1 MPGVRS
7 KPGPVHRPVAQTRR
21 VMVMNFI
28 LMVTAALFAIVSVA
42 AADELPRKKPRSP
55 TTAAPS
61 QKVRDATRPVP
72 VRRGGLQ
79 QRNDGRVPPTSAR
92 QSDRPAAQGAATNSN
107 NMARAA
113 ALLSAMRSR
122 Q

>member
-1 MPGVRS
+1 
-7 KPGPVHRPVAQTRR
+7 
-21 VMVMNFI
+21 MNFI

-42 AADELPRKKPRSP
+42 AADELPRTKPRSP

-79 QRNDGRVPPTSAR
+79 QRNDGRVPPASAR
-92 QSDRPAAQGAATNSN
+92 QSDRPAAEGAATNSPDAVPGEQHGAGGGPAERN
-107 NMARAA
+107 AQP
-113 ALLSAMRSR
+113 SAGERPGASVGGE
-122 Q
+122 